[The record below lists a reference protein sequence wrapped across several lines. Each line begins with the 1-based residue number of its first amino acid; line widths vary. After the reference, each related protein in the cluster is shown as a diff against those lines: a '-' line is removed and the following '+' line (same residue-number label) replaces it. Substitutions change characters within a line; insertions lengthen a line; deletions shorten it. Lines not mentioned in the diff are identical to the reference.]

1 MADTAAAVDAGWR
14 RKAIKRMRKAA
25 TPAPEVISDP
35 VESAQA
41 AGLRYVSDTQPGIR
55 RKRAGKGFVYVG
67 TDGKTIRDAKELSRI
82 RSLAIPPAYTDV
94 WICPSPNGHI
104 QATGRDA
111 RARKQYRYHPKWRE
125 VRDETKFG
133 RMLGFSQALP
143 KIRARLERDLSLPG
157 LPREKVLATV
167 VRLLECTC
175 IRVGNDEYAKSNR
188 SYGLTT
194 LQDRHVEISGSNLRF
209 EFRGKSG
216 KTHKV
221 DLNDR
226 RLARIVERCQDLPG
240 EDLFQYLDDDEVRQ
254 TIGSGDVN
262 EYIREISGQEFT
274 AKDFRTWAGTLL
286 AIEALTKIGPFST
299 QRNAKSNV
307 LKAIDQV
314 AEQLNNTRS
323 VCRKYYVHPAVLE
336 SYMDG
341 KLLEHLGNGSKQG
354 AKDELA
360 ADEAAVVRLLQ
371 RHLGT
376 APTAGQREE
385 RGERVPSF
393 RRSVVPHIHRLFH
406 LGRQCRCEARLEP
419 SSGVGRATVGPKYF
433 SP

>member
-1 MADTAAAVDAGWR
+1 MGAGGEEGDQADAQGR
-14 RKAIKRMRKAA
+14 RSS
-25 TPAPEVISDP
+25 PEIVSDP

-67 TDGKTIRDAKELSRI
+67 TDGKTIRDAKELARI

-111 RARKQYRYHPKWRE
+111 RGRKQYRYHPKWRE

-133 RMLGFSQALP
+133 RMLAFSEALP

-188 SYGLTT
+188 SFGLTT

-216 KTHKV
+216 KMHKV

-226 RLARIVERCQDLPG
+226 RLARIVQRCQDLPG
-240 EDLFQYLDDDEVRQ
+240 EDLFQYLDDDGVRQ

-262 EYIREISGQEFT
+262 DYIREISGQEFT

-286 AIEALTKIGPFST
+286 ADRGADQDRRLLHSAKRKIERAPGHRSG
-299 QRNAKSNV
+299 RRA
-307 LKAIDQV
+307 
-314 AEQLNNTRS
+314 AEQ
-323 VCRKYYVHPAVLE
+323 HPLGVPEVLRAP
-336 SYMDG
+336 G
-341 KLLEHLGNGSKQG
+341 RVRVLHGRQAAG
-354 AKDELA
+354 A
-360 ADEAAVVRLLQ
+360 
-371 RHLGT
+371 
-376 APTAGQREE
+376 PGQRQQA
-385 RGERVPSF
+385 
-393 RRSVVPHIHRLFH
+393 
-406 LGRQCRCEARLEP
+406 GRQ
-419 SSGVGRATVGPKYF
+419 G
-433 SP
+433 